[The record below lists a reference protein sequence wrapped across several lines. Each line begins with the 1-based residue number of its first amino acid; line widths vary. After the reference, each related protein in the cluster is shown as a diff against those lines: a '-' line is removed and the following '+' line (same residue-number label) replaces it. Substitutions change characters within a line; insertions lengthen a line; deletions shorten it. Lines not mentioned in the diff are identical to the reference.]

1 MTRAVRATK
10 INKKPGQSHCARKPM
25 SRKGVQRCWYSL
37 GTSHRSVCLLC
48 TRAPCGLFRM
58 IDWLIDWLPKRIN
71 QFRDCASVLRSLKIG
86 CAISRLARNFGIL
99 RMRKF
104 EIAKLPRLRGTY
116 IRANKTQ
123 YLHVLSCCLHCSYQP
138 QVNILFVN
146 ADNGIHCSLHS
157 SILWRL
163 SARSLC
169 CSSSQV
175 PGAGLQCLRT

>member
-1 MTRAVRATK
+1 MRWL
-10 INKKPGQSHCARKPM
+10 S
-25 SRKGVQRCWYSL
+25 SRYSL
-37 GTSHRSVCLLC
+37 AHEWICKCMDQLTDYRGPLFVFLCAYCFCLLC

-58 IDWLIDWLPKRIN
+58 IDWLIDWVPKRIN

-175 PGAGLQCLRT
+175 PGAGLQWLRT